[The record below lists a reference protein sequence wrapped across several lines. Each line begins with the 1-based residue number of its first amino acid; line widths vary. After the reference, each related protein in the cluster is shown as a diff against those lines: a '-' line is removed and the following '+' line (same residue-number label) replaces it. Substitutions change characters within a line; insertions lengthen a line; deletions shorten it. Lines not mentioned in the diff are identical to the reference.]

1 MSTDEREQEY
11 LAFVA
16 ARAEALRRSA
26 YLLTGSWDSAAD
38 LVQGAVLA
46 GYLRRSRLSGPEV
59 FESYV
64 RKVLLSHFLSARRRR
79 WSAERPHAVLPEP
92 PALPDLAAVHA
103 DGDAVRR
110 ALRGL
115 SPRQRAVV
123 ALTYYDD
130 LPQAEIAVML
140 GCSRASVATHLSRG
154 LAALRDALAPLP
166 EESR

>member
-1 MSTDEREQEY
+1 MEDEREQQY

-16 ARAEALRRSA
+16 ARADGLRRSA
-26 YLLTGSWDSAAD
+26 FLLTGSWHGADD
-38 LVQGAVLA
+38 LVQGALFA
-46 GYLRRSRLSGPEV
+46 GYLRRARLAGPEV
-59 FESYV
+59 FEAYV

-79 WSAERPHAVLPEP
+79 WRGEQPYGVLPEP
-92 PALPDLAAVHA
+92 VAVPDHAAAHAEGAAV
-103 DGDAVRR
+103 RE
-110 ALRGL
+110 ALAGL

-130 LPQAEIAVML
+130 LPQAEVAALL

-154 LAALRDALAPLP
+154 LAALRTALEPLP